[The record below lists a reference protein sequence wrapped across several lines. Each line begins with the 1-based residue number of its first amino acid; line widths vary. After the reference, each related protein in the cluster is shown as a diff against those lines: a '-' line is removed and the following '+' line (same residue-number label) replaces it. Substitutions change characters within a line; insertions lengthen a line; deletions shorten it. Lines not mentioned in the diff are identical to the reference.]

1 MSSFV
6 ARHILHF
13 LNEKPTPS
21 LNPPMKLEA
30 GMSPTTQITPP
41 YIFLEHSPNVKVYP
55 YNYVSYIHT
64 LILDLHLHVQ

>member
-1 MSSFV
+1 MLSFV

-13 LNEKPTPS
+13 LNEKLTP
-21 LNPPMKLEA
+21 LNPTMKLEA

-55 YNYVSYIHT
+55 YNHVSFIHT